1 MAQLRNVK
9 DTDGRSDMSTNH
21 SPRLLGKVTVITGC
35 GPNINGGIAYGFADE
50 GAKVVC
56 VDIRGDYAEACA
68 RGIRGRGGEAVAA
81 TCDVSRE
88 EQVLA
93 ALDTAKGTFG
103 VVDVLING
111 AVLQIRKGV
120 LHLTAEEFR
129 RQIDVSL
136 IGALLFTKHVARE
149 MINNKTR
156 GSIISIISTEG
167 HQGNPGNVGY
177 GTVKG
182 GLLNFT
188 RSVAM
193 ELAPYGIRVNSLSP
207 TGTDPGEGL
216 ERAASWGVTWEAG
229 QGGPPNPDTTSGDQG
244 VPLGKRPSPRHY
256 ARGAVFLASDDAE
269 MITGFDLRI
278 DAGTVARYWRWNPGA
293 KISPSNEGL

>member
-1 MAQLRNVK
+1 MN
-9 DTDGRSDMSTNH
+9 TT
-21 SPRLLGKVTVITGC
+21 SPRLAGKVALITGC

-56 VDIRGDYAEACA
+56 VDLRADYAEGCA
-68 RGIRGRGGEAVAA
+68 RAVRERGGEAIAA
-81 TCDVSRE
+81 VCDVSHE
-88 EQVLA
+88 DQVVAVLEK
-93 ALDTAKGTFG
+93 AKGAFG
-103 VVDVLING
+103 AVDVLING

-120 LHLTAEEFR
+120 LDLSAEEFR

-136 IGALLFTKHVARE
+136 VGALLFTKHVASE
-149 MINNKTR
+149 LIKNKR
-156 GSIISIISTEG
+156 SGSVISIISTEG

-188 RSVAM
+188 RTVAM

-207 TGTDPGEGL
+207 TGTDPSEGL
-216 ERAASWGVTWEAG
+216 ERAAAWGVTWEAG
-229 QGGPPNPDTTSGDQG
+229 HGRPPDPDTTSGNQG

-256 ARGAVFLASDDAE
+256 AKGAVFLASDDAE

-278 DAGTVARYWRWNPGA
+278 DAGTISRYWRWNPGT
-293 KISPSNEGL
+293 KIAAAD

>member
-1 MAQLRNVK
+1 MKLA
-9 DTDGRSDMSTNH
+9 
-21 SPRLLGKVTVITGC
+21 GKVALLAGSS
-35 GPNINGGIAYGFADE
+35 PNINAGIAYGLADE

-56 VDIRGDYAEACA
+56 VDVNPAYANACA
-68 RGIRGRGGEAVAA
+68 AAIRQRGGDALGVV
-81 TCDVSRE
+81 CDVTDEVQVHAAVRE
-88 EQVLA
+88 ARE
-93 ALDTAKGTFG
+93 TYGG
-103 VVDVLING
+103 VDVLVNG
-111 AVLQIRKGV
+111 AVVQIRKGLLQMSV
-120 LHLTAEEFR
+120 KEFR

-136 IGALLFTKHVARE
+136 TGAFLFSKYVAE
-149 MINNKTR
+149 LMIAQGRR
-156 GSIISIISTEG
+156 GSIINIISTEG

-207 TGTDPGEGL
+207 TGTDPAEGL
-216 ERAASWGVTWEAG
+216 ARAAAWGVTWEAG
-229 QGGPPNPDTTSGDQG
+229 QGRPPPSDTTSGNQG

-278 DAGTVARYWRWNPGA
+278 DAGTVSRYWRWNPGT
-293 KISPSNEGL
+293 KIAAAD

>member
-1 MAQLRNVK
+1 MNTTSR
-9 DTDGRSDMSTNH
+9 
-21 SPRLLGKVTVITGC
+21 RLSGKVALITGC
-35 GPNINGGIAYGFADE
+35 GPNINGGIAYGLADE

-56 VDIRGDYAEACA
+56 VDVRADYAEACA
-68 RGIRGRGGEAVAA
+68 RAILQRGGEAVAA

-88 EQVLA
+88 DQVMA
-93 ALDTAKGTFG
+93 TLDKARSTFG
-103 VVDVLING
+103 VVDILING
-111 AVLQIRKGV
+111 AALQIRKGV
-120 LHLTAEEFR
+120 LDLTAEEFR

-136 IGALLFTKHVARE
+136 IGALLFTKHVARDL
-149 MINNKTR
+149 IRNNKP
-156 GSIISIISTEG
+156 GSIISIVSTEG

-177 GTVKG
+177 GTVKA

-207 TGTDPGEGL
+207 TGTDPAEGL
-216 ERAASWGVTWEAG
+216 ERAAAWGVTWEAG
-229 QGGPPNPDTTSGDQG
+229 QGRQPNTDTTSGDQG

-256 ARGAVFLASDDAE
+256 AKGAVFLASDDAE

-278 DAGTVARYWRWNPGA
+278 DAGTVARYWRWNPGT
-293 KISPSNEGL
+293 KIAPAY

>member
-1 MAQLRNVK
+1 MTATSRKLA
-9 DTDGRSDMSTNH
+9 
-21 SPRLLGKVTVITGC
+21 GKVALITGC

-56 VDIRGDYAEACA
+56 VDLRPDYAEGCA
-68 RGIRGRGGEAVAA
+68 RAIRERGGEAIAA

-88 EQVLA
+88 DQVLA
-93 ALDTAKGTFG
+93 ACKSAMEAFG
-103 VVDVLING
+103 SVDVLING

-120 LHLTAEEFR
+120 LDLSADEFR

-136 IGALLFTKHVARE
+136 IGALLFTKHVARA
-149 MINNKTR
+149 MIERKR
-156 GSIISIISTEG
+156 PGSIISIISTEG
-167 HQGNPGNVGY
+167 HQGNPGNIGY

-207 TGTDPGEGL
+207 TGTDPAEGL
-216 ERAASWGVTWEAG
+216 ARAAAWGVTWEAG
-229 QGGPPNPDTTSGDQG
+229 QGRPPPADTTSGNQG

-256 ARGAVFLASDDAE
+256 ARGAVFLASEDAE

-278 DAGTVARYWRWNPGA
+278 DAGTVSRYWRWNPGT
-293 KISPSNEGL
+293 KIAAAD

>member
-1 MAQLRNVK
+1 MNTSSR
-9 DTDGRSDMSTNH
+9 
-21 SPRLLGKVTVITGC
+21 RLHGKVALITGC

-56 VDIRGDYAEACA
+56 VDVRSDYAEGCA
-68 RGIRGRGGEAVAA
+68 QAIRERGGEAVAV
-81 TCDVSRE
+81 TCDISQEDEVS
-88 EQVLA
+88 A
-93 ALDTAKGTFG
+93 ALDKARNAFG
-103 VVDVLING
+103 PVDVLING

-120 LHLTAEEFR
+120 LDLTVEEFR

-136 IGALLFTKHVARE
+136 IGTLLFTKHVARE
-149 MINNKTR
+149 MIKNKTR
-156 GSIISIISTEG
+156 GSVISIISTEG

-177 GTVKG
+177 GTVKA

-207 TGTDPGEGL
+207 TGTDPAEGL
-216 ERAASWGVTWEAG
+216 QRAAAWGVAWEAG
-229 QGGPPNPDTTSGDQG
+229 QGRPPAPDTTSGDQG
-244 VPLGKRPSPRHY
+244 IPLGRRPSPRHY

-278 DAGTVARYWRWNPGA
+278 DAGAIARYWRWNPGA
-293 KISPSNEGL
+293 RIAPAD